1 MPSKN
6 KKLTPIEQALFD
18 YIAEGDKYG
27 CPPDQMV
34 NFFKAAWKAQPKQM
48 EMSAAA
54 RSCDVRCPACTELH
68 AAGQPI
74 QRDCQDCGP
83 QYIGVG
89 GARSGGKSAWMIAQ
103 VCLDDCQRF
112 PGLGF
117 LYVRK
122 SAKTLRAQ
130 MRKLLQKTCPAG
142 SYNYREQ
149 VGEINFTNGSM
160 ITIRHFKDESEIEN
174 FLGEEY
180 DGIAYEE
187 LTTLSQDKFENL
199 NTCRRTSKP
208 GWRPRVYAS
217 WNWGGIGHLWVKR
230 FFYDPFLHQ
239 TQTKTRYILALVH
252 DNKHVDP
259 ENVGQLQDLA
269 GWKYQSWYLGNP
281 DLAAGNFFSHYR
293 EDVHVYPCDCIQ
305 CKSEVTYVK
314 SRGVVQCANPKIK
327 CDASFPA
334 ITFEDRDCVR
344 WFGSM
349 DYGSSMPNCFHL
361 HGEDREGNCFTVG
374 EVHTVDQSISQNA
387 EDFKDLCRLHNLEI
401 SDLEFVASGEDVFR
415 EDRKT
420 REDGSTILT
429 EYRENGI
436 ELTPIHIDRVN
447 AFSQMQQ
454 RIGDAERG
462 LKPTWF
468 IHRSCGNLRSQVQT
482 AQYDPKKP
490 NDILKQNADKE
501 TGEGGSD
508 ALESARNGLVAAYN
522 MALVTA
528 KPIQFGSWKG
538 LSAPVREI
546 GYNETDAVISEME
559 SANEARL
566 G

>member
-1 MPSKN
+1 MN
-6 KKLTPIEQALFD
+6 KPVTKKEQLA
-18 YIAEGDKYG
+18 AESLYRSYLEAGAKAG
-27 CPPDQMV
+27 CPVEQV
-34 NFFKAAWKAQPKQM
+34 RNYFKAGWYAQPKQL
-48 EMSAAA
+48 EMAAAA
-54 RSCDVRCPACTELH
+54 RACDYRCPACTSLH
-68 AAGQPI
+68 EAGHPI
-74 QRDCQDCGP
+74 KKDCGDCGA

-103 VCLDDCQRF
+103 VCLDDCERF
-112 PGLGF
+112 PGLSF

-130 MRKLLQKTCPAG
+130 MRKLLQKTCIAG

-149 VGEINFTNGSM
+149 VGEINFKNGSM

-199 NTCRRTSKP
+199 NTCRRTSKK

-217 WNWGGIGHLWVKR
+217 WNWGGVGHLWVKK
-230 FFYDPFLHQ
+230 FFYDPYLHG

-293 EDVHVYPCDCIQ
+293 EDVHVYPCDCIH
-305 CKSEVTYVK
+305 CKSESTFVHK
-314 SRGVVQCANPKIK
+314 RGVVKCGK
-327 CDASFPA
+327 CDGEFPA
-334 ITFEDRDCVR
+334 ITFEDKDSVR

-361 HGEDREGNCFTVG
+361 HGEDKNGNCFTVG
-374 EVHTVDQSISQNA
+374 ENHTVDQSISQNS

-401 SDLEFVASGEDVFR
+401 SDLEFIASGEDVFR

-436 ELTPIHIDRVN
+436 ELVPIHIGRVN

-454 RIGDAERG
+454 RIGDPERG

-528 KPIQFGSWKG
+528 KPIQFGSWKS
-538 LSAPVREI
+538 LAQSNTQSEYVD
-546 GYNETDAVISEME
+546 TDTVIL
-559 SANEARL
+559 EAEAADLERRS
-566 G
+566 